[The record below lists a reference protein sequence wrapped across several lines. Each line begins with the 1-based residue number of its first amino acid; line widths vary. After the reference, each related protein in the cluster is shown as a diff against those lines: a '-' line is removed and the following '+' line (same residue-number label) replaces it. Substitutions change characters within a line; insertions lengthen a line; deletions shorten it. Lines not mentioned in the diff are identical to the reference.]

1 MDFPLPEEVFM
12 ASTPPASRRL
22 AKVPKHPG
30 IYRRGENGQFEIRF
44 RDAHGRQRSATARS
58 LKEAQRL
65 KSALTT
71 DVHRGEFHEQSKLTL
86 AQYVPQWIETY
97 NGRTG
102 RGIREAT
109 RADYKTMLETYA
121 VPRFGR
127 MRLTAIRP
135 TDLRQ
140 FLKAL
145 ADDGLK
151 PNTVRNIFAPIR
163 ALLAT
168 AVEDGLIR
176 HSPATG
182 IRLATANGLAD
193 DSAEPRVMAL
203 TESQLQS
210 LIEAMP
216 EAWQLLVKFL
226 AHTGLRIGELVAL
239 TWADVDLGGKTVKVS
254 KRIYRGEQNTP
265 KSRHGIRTIPLTDAL
280 ARELFL
286 TGHSERKDEPV
297 FPSERGKTLDQSN
310 IFGRVFKPA
319 AEKAGVPWAGFHT
332 LRHTCATQL
341 FRNGANAKQVQHWLG
356 HHSPSFTLDT
366 YVHLLPEDQF
376 DPEKLGGMF
385 TPKAKKAEDGTT
397 AATPEGNPAGST
409 PTGSQFAAIS

>member
-1 MDFPLPEEVFM
+1 MP
-12 ASTPPASRRL
+12 STRPASRTL
-22 AKVPKHPG
+22 VKVPKHPG

-86 AQYVPQWIETY
+86 AQYVPQWLETY

-102 RGIREAT
+102 GGIREAT

-121 VPRFGR
+121 VPRFGK

-135 TDLRQ
+135 TDLKG

-145 ADDGLK
+145 ADDELK
-151 PNTVRNIFAPIR
+151 PNTVRNIFAPVR

-168 AVEDGLIR
+168 AAEDGLIR

-182 IRLATANGLAD
+182 IRLATANGSTD
-193 DSAEPRVMAL
+193 DSGEPQVKAL
-203 TESQLQS
+203 TEEQLQA
-210 LIEAMP
+210 LISAIP

-239 TWADVDLGGKTVKVS
+239 VWADIDLGEKTVKVS
-254 KRIYRGEQNTP
+254 KRIYRGERNTP

-286 TGHSERKDEPV
+286 TGRAEKKDEPV
-297 FPSERGKTLDQSN
+297 FPSERGTALDQSN
-310 IFGRVFKPA
+310 IFGRIFKPA

-385 TPKAKKAEDGTT
+385 TPKSNESEDAKT
-397 AATPEGNPAGST
+397 AASPDGNPTASA
-409 PTGSQFAAIS
+409 PTGSKLAAVS